1 MFGGETL
8 RRITVVAAP
17 VLVVG
22 STIVWFMPSFR
33 GLDQMPTGGPW
44 SVIQLQVV
52 LTASLFAA
60 AEWAVYKSLPR
71 WRVPAITGSVLG
83 TAVSLLWRDAVSS
96 HSKVTDPAANLA
108 VHLAGSPATLA
119 ALLLPGISREVDRGL
134 DVRAAKK
141 VGGR

>member
-1 MFGGETL
+1 M
-8 RRITVVAAP
+8 RRITVVAAL
-17 VLVVG
+17 VLVFG
-22 STIVWFMPSFR
+22 STIVWFLRSFR
-33 GLDQMPTGGPW
+33 GLDQVPTGGPW

-52 LTASLFAA
+52 LGAPLFAA
-60 AEWAVYKSLPR
+60 AGWVVDQSLPW